1 MPMSPTRTDLPV
13 DTFLPYMRDVI
24 RCEESLRELDLT
36 WRMIEWSAK
45 LNCPDEARTLLPT
58 MAATRAGFQRLE
70 QELVGSLVQEKVGN
84 VLAGISTQAQYAID
98 LVVRNLYERT
108 ADIGFLATDRELCSF
123 AAGQVDDVHAV
134 RRRLRAYRS
143 KYTVYDDILIL
154 DTHGRVLARIDET
167 HPLAVSSDPLVAQ
180 SLASPHYV
188 ETFRASDLRPQKT
201 RALIYSRR
209 MLHPDSGVPVGVLC
223 LCFNFEEEMAG
234 IFRSLADEDGRTLLL
249 LLDGDGRVIASADPD
264 WVREGSRVPLNLDGE
279 ARLLLHGG
287 REYLVYTQPAA
298 GYQGYNGPPG
308 WHGQVMTP
316 VDVAFRR
323 RPRPVRDHIPA
334 AVADGLLTHA
344 RSFCPPLF
352 DIITAA
358 DTVRRVVWNG
368 QVATAGCEGD
378 VHKLKTV
385 LGQVGETGARSNE
398 LFGQSIGDLYET
410 VLASHLR
417 DAESVARLLV
427 DLLDRNLYE
436 RSDDCR
442 WWALTPELRH
452 ALAEPEQDFETRS
465 NLGEILDYINGLYT
479 VYTRLFVY
487 DSQGR
492 ILVSSSRDGAASV
505 AGERIDEDTLA
516 AVLALRSEQQ
526 YHVTPFRPD
535 PLYDGR
541 PTYVYHAA
549 IRDPGIDAGAEGG
562 VTGGVVGGI
571 GIVFD
576 AEAEFSAMLQG
587 ALGGTDDASALFID
601 RGGRVIASTDRTR
614 PVGARIELDP
624 RLLALDN
631 GRHASRVVEHDGQYA
646 VMACCATSGYR
657 EFKVSDGYRDDV
669 LALVFRT
676 FGAVCPRQGG
686 ASRAGTG
693 TALLRAE
700 AHADTPG
707 TAGEFATFFVDGTL
721 FAVPAASVLEAR
733 SASEISRVS
742 MGGRRERMGV
752 IAARANGDEDR
763 FVWVFDLGCL
773 MRGTPS
779 TIGQAS
785 QAIVLRH
792 GGGVMAI
799 LADDLDSVLR
809 FHPSHIVP
817 SPVAGGTDGLLV
829 KQVVRANGGGPIV
842 QVLDVIQL
850 FACIEDPSLPTTLPV
865 DVASGGVPADA
876 IMAG

>member
-1 MPMSPTRTDLPV
+1 
-13 DTFLPYMRDVI
+13 MRVQFAAERVSSFGGI
-24 RCEESLRELDLT
+24 R
-36 WRMIEWSAK
+36 
-45 LNCPDEARTLLPT
+45 NEARTLLPT

-84 VLAGISTQAQYAID
+84 VLAGIATQAQYAID

-123 AAGQVDDVHAV
+123 AAGQADDVHAV

-154 DTHGRVLARIDET
+154 DTHGRMLARIDET
-167 HPLAVSSDPLVAQ
+167 HPLAISSDALVAQ

-188 ETFRASDLRPQKT
+188 ETFRASDLRPDKT

-209 MLHPDSGVPVGVLC
+209 MLHPDSGVPIGVLC

-264 WVREGSRVPLNLDGE
+264 WVREDSRVPLNLDGE
-279 ARLLLHGG
+279 ARLLLHCG
-287 REYLVYTQPAA
+287 REYLVSTQPAA
-298 GYQGYNGPPG
+298 GYQGYKGPPG

-323 RPRPVRDHIPA
+323 RPRAVLDHIPA
-334 AVADGLLTHA
+334 AVAEGLLTHA

-368 QVATAGCEGD
+368 QVATAGCVGD

-385 LGQVGETGARSNE
+385 LAQVGETGARSNE

-410 VLASHLR
+410 ALASHLR

-452 ALAEPEQDFETRS
+452 ALTEPEQDFETREH
-465 NLGEILDYINGLYT
+465 LGEILDYINGLYT

-492 ILVSSSRDGAASV
+492 ILVSSSRDGAASM

-516 AVLALRSEQQ
+516 AVLALRGEQQ

-549 IRDPGIDAGAEGG
+549 IRDPGMDA
-562 VTGGVVGGI
+562 GGVVGGI

-576 AEAEFSAMLQG
+576 AEAEFSAMLKG
-587 ALGGTDDASALFID
+587 ALGDTDNASALFVD

-624 RLLALDN
+624 QLLALDN

-646 VMACCATSGYR
+646 VMACCASSGYR

-669 LALVFRT
+669 LALVFLT

-686 ASRAGTG
+686 ARRTVTG
-693 TALLRAE
+693 PALLRTE
-700 AHADTPG
+700 AHGGTPD
-707 TAGEFATFFVDGTL
+707 TAGEFATFVVDGTL

-733 SASEISRVS
+733 SASEISPVS

-752 IAARANGDEDR
+752 IAARADGDGDR

-792 GGGVMAI
+792 GSAVMAI
-799 LADDLDSVLR
+799 LADDLDSMLS
-809 FHPSHIVP
+809 FHPSHIMP
-817 SPVAGGTDGLLV
+817 SPVAGGADGLLV
-829 KQVVRANGGGPIV
+829 KQVVRANGGGLIV
-842 QVLDVIQL
+842 QILDVIQL
-850 FACIEDPSLPTTLPV
+850 FTCIEDPSLPTILPI
-865 DVASGGVPADA
+865 DVPSVGVLAEA
-876 IMAG
+876 VTAT

>member
-1 MPMSPTRTDLPV
+1 MMPPSPTRPNLPI

-24 RCEESLRELDLT
+24 RCEASLRELDLT
-36 WRMIEWSAK
+36 WRMIEWSAR
-45 LNCPDEARTLLPT
+45 LNCADEARTLLPT
-58 MAATRAGFQRLE
+58 LAATRAGFQRL
-70 QELVGSLVQEKVGN
+70 QHELIDSLVQEKVGN
-84 VLAGISTQAQYAID
+84 VLAGIATQAQYAID

-108 ADIGFLATDRELCSF
+108 ADIGFLATDKELCSF
-123 AAGQVDDVHAV
+123 AAGLTDDAHAA
-134 RRRLRAYRS
+134 RHRLRAYRS

-154 DTHGRVLARIDET
+154 DSQGRVLARIDET
-167 HPLAVSSDPLVAQ
+167 HPLDISGDPLVAL
-180 SLASPHYV
+180 SLSSAHYV
-188 ETFRASDLRPQKT
+188 ETFRASDLRPGKT

-209 MLHPDSGVPVGVLC
+209 MLHPDTGVPVGVLC

-264 WVREGSRVPLNLDGE
+264 WVREGSHVPRNANGE

-287 REYLVYTQPAA
+287 REYLVHTQPSA
-298 GYQGYNGPPG
+298 GYQGYKGPPG

-323 RPRPVRDHIPA
+323 RPRPVRDHVPA

-344 RSFCPPLF
+344 RTFCPPLF
-352 DIITAA
+352 DIVTAA

-368 QVATAGCEGD
+368 QITTAGRGGD

-410 VLASHLR
+410 VLASQLR

-452 ALAEPEQDFETRS
+452 ALAEPEQDFETRE
-465 NLGEILDYINGLYT
+465 NLGAILDYINGLYT
-479 VYTRLFVY
+479 VYTRLFIY
-487 DSQGR
+487 DRGGR
-492 ILVSSSRDGAASV
+492 ILVSSSRDGGAGM
-505 AGERIDEDTLA
+505 AGERIDKDTLA

-541 PTYVYHAA
+541 PTYIYHAA
-549 IRDPGIDAGAEGG
+549 IRDPGSDCRADG
-562 VTGGVVGGI
+562 VTGGI

-587 ALGGTDDASALFID
+587 ALGGKDNASALFVD
-601 RGGRVIASTDRTR
+601 RGGRVIASTDRAH
-614 PVGARIELDP
+614 PVGSRIDLDP
-624 RLLALDN
+624 QLLALEN

-646 VMACCATSGYR
+646 VMACCASSGYR

-669 LALVFRT
+669 LALVLRT
-676 FGAVCPRQGG
+676 FGAVCPRQATG
-686 ASRAGTG
+686 RQAGTG
-693 TALLRAE
+693 AAPLRTE
-700 AHADTPG
+700 AHADIAG
-707 TAGEFATFFVDGTL
+707 TAGEFATFFVEGAL
-721 FAVPAASVLEAR
+721 FAVPAESVVEAR
-733 SASEISRVS
+733 SASEITRIS

-752 IAARANGDEDR
+752 IGVHAGSDENR

-773 MRGTPS
+773 MRGTQS
-779 TIGQAS
+779 TIGQTS

-792 GGGVMAI
+792 GGGAMAI

-809 FHPSHIVP
+809 FHPSRVVP
-817 SPVAGGTDGLLV
+817 SPVSGGSDGLLV
-829 KQVVRANGGGPIV
+829 KQVVHADDGGPIV
-842 QVLDVIQL
+842 QLLDVKQL
-850 FACIEDPSLPTTLPV
+850 FACMEDPSLPTTLPV
-865 DVASGGVPADA
+865 HGMSDVVLADTVMTA
-876 IMAG
+876 